1 MRYSTLLALTLVASL
16 LPAEPADAKKSGV
29 ADSIWVCAGYFE
41 RTTERSEASYGIRN
55 YRERFLATK
64 KGALRRAVFVFPVAY
79 RIMHKHLRSQAATRF
94 GEAGFE
100 ELPYFN
106 LGIDVAD
113 AGKAPQ
119 KQAGASLQPGDQ
131 VAALP
136 GAVVTAAMRWTSK
149 PYNGVPSRNGWSEL
163 NMMALDGAKVVGR
176 DSTLIVV
183 WRYDSAEEWGTGKS
197 GSLLSFGRHRVGE
210 TYVTSSEFAL
220 MERLRK
226 LYKTPFTVLPL
237 SDKEPLQAETAVL
250 AKIGDWLEKYEQDSA
265 QDLQAKNPG
274 NCGR

>member
-1 MRYSTLLALTLVASL
+1 MRYCSFFALILVASL
-16 LPAEPADAKKSGV
+16 LPFGTAGAGKSKV

-41 RTTERSEASYGIRN
+41 KRIDREEASYGIRN
-55 YRERFLATK
+55 YRERFLATR
-64 KGALRRAVFVFPVAY
+64 KGALRRAMFVFPVAY
-79 RIMHKHLRSQAATRF
+79 RIMHKHLRSQATTRF
-94 GEAGFE
+94 GEATFRE
-100 ELPYFN
+100 FPYFN

-113 AGKAPQ
+113 ANPAPAQ
-119 KQAGASLQPGDQ
+119 QAGVSPQPGDQ

-136 GAVVTAAMRWTSK
+136 GAPVTAAVRWTSK
-149 PYNGVPSRNGWSEL
+149 RYNGVPSRKGWSEL
-163 NMMALDGAKVVGR
+163 NMMVLDGAKVVGR

-183 WRYDSAEEWGTGKS
+183 WRYDSAEEWGTGQS
-197 GSLLSFGRHRVGE
+197 GSLLSFGRHRVGK

-220 MERLRK
+220 MDRLRK

-237 SDKEPLQAETAVL
+237 SAKGPLQAEKAVL
-250 AKIGDWLEKYEQDSA
+250 AAVGDWLEKYEDDPG

>member
-1 MRYSTLLALTLVASL
+1 MRYCTFLVLFLVASL
-16 LPAEPADAKKSGV
+16 LPLGSVGAKTSKV
-29 ADSIWVCAGYFE
+29 VDTIWVCAGYFE
-41 RTTERSEASYGIRN
+41 KRIERAEASYGIRN

-94 GEAGFE
+94 GEAQFQ
-100 ELPYFN
+100 ELPFFN
-106 LGIDVAD
+106 LGVDVAD
-113 AGKAPQ
+113 ALKAPA
-119 KQAGASLQPGDQ
+119 KQAGVSLQPGDQ
-131 VAALP
+131 VAARP
-136 GAVVTAAMRWTSK
+136 DAPVTAAMRWTSK
-149 PYNGVPSRNGWSEL
+149 PYNGVPSRDGWSEL
-163 NMMALDGAKVVGR
+163 NMMAFDGAKVVGR

-183 WRYDSAEEWGTGKS
+183 WRYDSAQEWGTGES
-197 GSLLSFGRHRVGE
+197 GSLLSFGRHRTGK

-226 LYKTPFTVLPL
+226 LYKTPFTVKPL
-237 SDKEPLQAETAVL
+237 SAKGPLNAETAVL
-250 AKIGDWLEKYEQDSA
+250 GAIRDWLGKYEEDPA